1 LLPILEAFIAK
12 AVQGIRTE
20 KRAAV
25 FDAPPVFS
33 PGRKKALLFVQIP
46 DWDDDAASPRG
57 TARKKG
63 TRSFT
68 CGFRIPGR

>member
-1 LLPILEAFIAK
+1 MLPIPEAFIAK

-20 KRAAV
+20 KRAAA
-25 FDAPPVFS
+25 FDAPPVFLLV
-33 PGRKKALLFVQIP
+33 KKALLFVQVP
-46 DWDDDAASPRG
+46 GRDDASSPRG

-68 CGFRIPGR
+68 CGFKIPGR

>member
-1 LLPILEAFIAK
+1 MLPIPEAFIAK

-20 KRAAV
+20 KRAAA

-33 PGRKKALLFVQIP
+33 PGRKKALLFVQVP
-46 DWDDDAASPRG
+46 GRDDAASPRG